1 MRKYVSS
8 IFCILVCVSLLC
20 GCLPSS
26 SQPQNQNET
35 FASISQATD
44 DTQTPQESTDKTV
57 NITLP
62 QNMAAFGILLEQL
75 GAEDGTQVIVN
86 TIDGSGYAL
95 ATKATMVTDNAPDI
109 FWVENDDDAQTIGG
123 SDALASMDENTVSPL
138 LAGVAQLMP
147 KAEYI
152 LEEDEVYGLSLGA
165 VAEGYLVN
173 IEVLAALLGA
183 DNANILLQDLENCS
197 FEQFEF
203 MIKGLELYLTQP
215 GRMRL
220 PIGSNQ
226 YQTPDY
232 RPTLAR
238 SSRGVFGVADDE
250 GEDLVQE
257 VLPATLHIAGEMAND
272 ETELTIKQ
280 EVIDKVLM
288 SLLTIMDMETMH
300 MGRVEG
306 AMRRGEDYVL
316 LDIANSNEDAIE
328 QFAQGASLF
337 LRADTR
343 TGFQLEEQY
352 PHLKDK
358 LALVPIKFP
367 LSYDEE
373 EEELSE
379 DEIAEDEDDEKTEEE
394 LEEELEEE
402 ERIAAEAE
410 EEKQT
415 FEMYSTQFWPSNG
428 GYLCLSNQGAQ
439 NTAAQNLLLRLF
451 TTQQGIDG
459 IKETL
464 YLQPFVEIYPSTL
477 LSNQVLEI
485 HTDAEAIR
493 EFQDSDTLQ
502 RAQEEIGD
510 YIITE
515 LMDKTEWD
523 EEDYN
528 NFIDMAG
535 AEVGILVDV
544 GPEEE

>member
-1 MRKYVSS
+1 MRKYVCSA
-8 IFCILVCVSLLC
+8 FCILICVSLLC
-20 GCLPSS
+20 GCLPSPTQ
-26 SQPQNQNET
+26 SQSQT
-35 FASISQATD
+35 FTSVSQATND
-44 DTQTPQESTDKTV
+44 SLTPQENTEKTV
-57 NITLP
+57 NVTLP
-62 QNMAAFGILLEQL
+62 QSMAAFGTLLEQL
-75 GAEDGTQVIVN
+75 GEEDGIKIVVK
-86 TIDGSGYAL
+86 TIEGSGYAL

-109 FWVENDDDAQTIGG
+109 FWVENNDDAQAIGG
-123 SDALASMDENTVSPL
+123 IDALASIDEDTVSPL
-138 LAGVAQLMP
+138 LVGVAELIPQ
-147 KAEYI
+147 AEYI
-152 LEEDEVYGLSLGA
+152 LDDDEVYGLSLGA

-232 RPTLAR
+232 RPTVAQP
-238 SSRGVFGVADDE
+238 SRGVFAVADGE
-250 GEDLVQE
+250 GENLMQE
-257 VLPATLHIAGEMAND
+257 VLPATLHIAGEMVKD
-272 ETELTIKQ
+272 ETELTTKQ
-280 EVIDKVLM
+280 EVIDEALI

-300 MGRVEG
+300 MGRSEG
-306 AMRRGEDYVL
+306 AMWRGEDYVS

-337 LRADTR
+337 LRTDTR
-343 TGFQLEEQY
+343 TGFQLEEEY

-367 LSYDEE
+367 LPYDDEDEE
-373 EEELSE
+373 LAEEDVS
-379 DEIAEDEDDEKTEEE
+379 EDEDDEKT
-394 LEEELEEE
+394 EEELEEE

-410 EEKQT
+410 EKQQV

-428 GYLCLSNQGAQ
+428 GYLCLSEQGTQ

-464 YLQPFVEIYPSTL
+464 YLQPFVDIYPNTL
-477 LSNQVLEI
+477 LSNQVMEI
-485 HTDAEAIR
+485 HTNEEAAR
-493 EFQDSDTLQ
+493 EFQNSDTLQ
-502 RAQEEIGD
+502 RAQEDIGD

-515 LMDKTEWD
+515 LMGKIEWD
-523 EEDYN
+523 EEDYDD
-528 NFIDMAG
+528 FIAMAS

-544 GPEEE
+544 GAEEE